1 MGRIIRNVPN
11 TGKLTEIGKIKIGD
25 KKISSS
31 GKEYPVSLD
40 YFRATG
46 EYAKMFND
54 TFGEK
59 CTCIPITFAS
69 DNIDTV
75 CNENYELRDKAG
87 RLVADGDGKNWRV
100 YNPDT
105 EKYVQKDATLEE
117 IEAQTKL
124 KAKIKLTLRFLIL
137 DIKVMGLWRFET
149 YGVAS
154 TIPQVRDTFDF
165 VQQNAG
171 TIVNIPFDLQVK
183 KVKSQKPGVASQ
195 YTVVSLVPNLSPEH
209 AEKLYNFL
217 QSGNT
222 FKGLLTSD
230 KINQLQ
236 IGVGVAQIEEPE
248 VKHQLEADYVE
259 FEEVPE
265 VDELQLA
272 INSIKECKTFAEVA
286 KHWKENKQFQT
297 NPEYAKAKDE
307 VKQKFEIKND

>member
-1 MGRIIRNVPN
+1 MGRIIRDIPN

-25 KKISSS
+25 KKISQS

-46 EYAKMFND
+46 EYSKMFNEK
-54 TFGEK
+54 FGEK
-59 CTCIPITFAS
+59 CTNIPIVFAS

-87 RLVADGDGKNWRV
+87 RLVADGNGKEWRV
-100 YNPDT
+100 YNPET
-105 EKYVQKDATLEE
+105 EKYVQTTATLEQ

-124 KAKIKLTLRFLIL
+124 KAKVKLTLRFLIL
-137 DIKVMGLWRFET
+137 DIKVLGLWRFET

-165 VQQNAG
+165 VQQTAG

-209 AEKLYNFL
+209 AEKLHNFL
-217 QSGNT
+217 QAGN
-222 FKGLLTSD
+222 KVQGLLTED
-230 KINQLQ
+230 KLNRLELGPVIEQPEQ
-236 IGVGVAQIEEPE
+236 PEQAQEPE
-248 VKHQLEADYVE
+248 YVP
-259 FEEVPE
+259 FEEVK
-265 VDELQLA
+265 DSELEIA
-272 INSIKECKTFAEVA
+272 IKGIKECQSFAEVA
-286 KHWKENKQFQT
+286 AHWKAHKSFQP
-297 NPEYAKAKDE
+297 NAEYIAAKDE
-307 VKQKFEIKND
+307 MKLKFEK

>member
-1 MGRIIRNVPN
+1 MGRIIRDVPN

-25 KKISSS
+25 KKINQA

-46 EYAKMFND
+46 EYAKMFNE

-59 CTCIPITFAS
+59 CTSIPITFAS

-87 RLVADGDGKNWRV
+87 RLVAEGNGKEWRL
-100 YNPDT
+100 YNPET
-105 EKYVQKDATLEE
+105 EKYIQKQAELDE

-183 KVKSQKPGVASQ
+183 RVKSQKPGVASQ

-217 QSGNT
+217 QTGNT
-222 FKGLLTSD
+222 FRGLLTSD

-236 IGVGVAQIEEPE
+236 IGGVALPQEVE
-248 VKHQLEADYVE
+248 VKHALEVE
-259 FEEVPE
+259 EAEYEEVE
-265 VDELQLA
+265 SELDIA
-272 INSIKECKTFAEVA
+272 IRTIKECKTFAEVA
-286 KHWKENKQFQT
+286 KHWKEHKQFQT
-297 NPEYAKAKDE
+297 NAEYAKAKDE
-307 VKQKFEIKND
+307 VKQKFENKND